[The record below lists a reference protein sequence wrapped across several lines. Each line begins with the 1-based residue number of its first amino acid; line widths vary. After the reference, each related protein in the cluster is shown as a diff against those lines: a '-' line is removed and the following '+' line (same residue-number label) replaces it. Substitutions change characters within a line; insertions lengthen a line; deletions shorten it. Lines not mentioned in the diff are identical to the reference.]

1 MSSSAFVCMAGRFC
15 AGGEGGRGRERKR
28 NEKERGKVTYG
39 TISLMSL

>member
-28 NEKERGKVTYG
+28 KRNEKER
-39 TISLMSL
+39 